1 VRRSGYTDAMS
12 TRRRLLA
19 LTALVAQGAAL
30 GQAAPRPAGP
40 PRYEVEVIVFAYR
53 DLDPT
58 EEYFDQSL
66 AGLPDASLAG
76 PLMPPVFDESMFET
90 RALPPVPAP
99 PAIPDPSLAPSD
111 ESLVPVED
119 PLLVRTLRADEL
131 KLGAEYRRL
140 RAISAYVPLLHTG
153 WVQPGLAENETVPFD
168 LGTIG
173 TLNPS
178 GTVRVHLSR
187 FLHVTLDLTYRADGT
202 ASATDA
208 MTGLSEVTLA
218 PRYRLAATRNVRS
231 GELHYFDHP
240 AFGVLVRVTPRAAL
254 DPASGRRPA
263 A

>member
-12 TRRRLLA
+12 TCRWLLA

-30 GQAAPRPAGP
+30 GQAGAPQPAGP
-40 PRYEVEVIVFAYR
+40 PRYEVEVIVFAHR

-58 EEYFDQSL
+58 EEHFDQSV
-66 AGLPDASLAG
+66 AGLSDSSLAV
-76 PLMPPVFDESMFET
+76 PLMPPVFDDSMFDT

-99 PAIPDPSLAPSD
+99 PAIPDPSLAPSG
-111 ESLVPVED
+111 EPVED

-153 WVQPGLAENETVPFD
+153 WVQPGLAESETVPFD
-168 LGTIG
+168 LGTTGI
-173 TLNPS
+173 LNPS

-202 ASATDA
+202 ASGADGT
-208 MTGLSEVTLA
+208 TGLSEVTLA

-240 AFGVLVRVTPRAAL
+240 AFGVLVRVTPRAA
-254 DPASGRRPA
+254 PGAAPGRQPA